1 MPWNPCVI
9 RVAVAI
15 ISNAEQRILVTQRPL
30 HAPHGGY
37 WEFPG
42 GKLETNELPEQALV
56 REIKEELGLEVLA
69 YQLLGEVNHQYS
81 ERTVQLIIFLVTQF
95 SGTPECMEG
104 QLAMKWLKKNE
115 FNPQE
120 FPAAN
125 HKIIELI
132 PGYL

>member
-1 MPWNPCVI
+1 MI
-9 RVAVAI
+9 QVAVAVI
-15 ISNAEQRILVTQRPL
+15 VDAQQRILVTQRPL
-30 HAPHGGY
+30 HASHGGY

-56 REIKEELGLEVLA
+56 REIREELGLEILD

-95 SGTPECMEG
+95 SGIPECIEG

-115 FNPQE
+115 FIPE
-120 FPAAN
+120 DFPAAN
-125 HKIIELI
+125 HKVIELI
-132 PGYL
+132 PNREKL